1 MDSSNA
7 RRLRQA
13 DLALEFPAELFRQE
27 TGLRTFRPGI
37 LGEGGGSWVS
47 DRLSSLRLLLRYIVL
62 HIYIHMNINHIIII
76 IIIVIIIVIVIV
88 ININIV
94 IIVIIII
101 IIIKTRSRRTNW
113 RVGPSSA
120 APAAAPP
127 GTTCSG

>member
-76 IIIVIIIVIVIV
+76 IIIIVIIIVIVIV

-94 IIVIIII
+94 IIVIII